1 MAHPKK
7 RKSKSKTRKRRNS
20 KKIEIINLYKDKL
33 SKQFH
38 VYHRGILR
46 DKTIYYKGR
55 VFKRQTITYL
65 QETQD
70 SQ

>member
-7 RKSKSKTRKRRNS
+7 RKSKSKTRQRRNS

-38 VYHRGILR
+38 VYHRGILI
-46 DKTIYYKGR
+46 DQTIYYKGR
-55 VFKRQTITYL
+55 VFKRLIK
-65 QETQD
+65 
-70 SQ
+70 

>member
-20 KKIEIINLYKDKL
+20 KKLEIINLYKDKL

-38 VYHRGILR
+38 VYHRGLLI

-55 VFKRQTITYL
+55 VFKRKTI
-65 QETQD
+65 
-70 SQ
+70 S

>member
-7 RKSKSKTRKRRNS
+7 RKSKSKTRQRRNS

-38 VYHRGILR
+38 VYHRGILI

-55 VFKRQTITYL
+55 VFPLKKDMT
-65 QETQD
+65 
-70 SQ
+70 